1 VTALDNPESNLITKS
16 GQIDRIVFYSE
27 KDGYII
33 ARVSSE
39 GESFTAVGYL
49 PDAGVGVS
57 YEFTGGWKTHS
68 KYGDQFSFL
77 TFKESIPEGAAQI
90 ESFLASGLIRGVG
103 PKVAKAIVA
112 KFGTDTLQII
122 EFAPERLL
130 EIDGIGASTRD
141 KIAESYVQHKELAE
155 IALYFKQ
162 YDISSAAIK
171 KMYQVYGNDTIEKV
185 NADPYRMIEDV
196 KGIGFK
202 TADEIALRMGLEA
215 DSLQRI
221 RSGII
226 FVLRRKAGEG
236 NTCTPEIELL
246 EDVRNLLDVNEDDT
260 ASALTELIFDGKISR
275 TRLFDE
281 DVIFLTLYYAAERS
295 ICGDVLRLINAPLS
309 FYLPQ
314 DAYSRIDAEA
324 AGIEFSQTQKDA
336 LRKVISNGVMVI
348 TGGPGTGKTTLI
360 NTIRSLMTSYGLEV
374 LLAAP
379 TGRAAKRI
387 TETTGASASTIHRLL
402 EYAYGE
408 DDEDLH
414 FGRTADNPLECDVLI
429 VDEASMI
436 DVLLMRALLDAIPS
450 GARLII
456 VGDADQ
462 LPAVGAGNV
471 LRDMLDAGVLPSQR
485 LSDVFRQSEGSDIV
499 VGAHAINRGEMPNLS
514 NPDADMILIRQE
526 EQDSIERSILDYVKK
541 HLKDD
546 IQILTPVKKGML
558 GKTSLNLVLQALLNP
573 PGPQKGELK
582 YGDRIFRTGDRV
594 MQMKNNYRIKWIAKD
609 MSEGDGVFNGD
620 LGYVTNADSNLATVT
635 VLYDGERIVNYEKE
649 ELAQLDHAYAVTVHK
664 SQGSEFSTVIIP
676 LFPVPPMLAT
686 RSVIYTAVTR
696 GKSKVVLIGREH
708 VLRRMVE
715 YDTRRERYTGLRYFL
730 EEFILQENLF

>member
-1 VTALDNPESNLITKS
+1 
-16 GQIDRIVFYSE
+16 
-27 KDGYII
+27 
-33 ARVSSE
+33 
-39 GESFTAVGYL
+39 
-49 PDAGVGVS
+49 
-57 YEFTGGWKTHS
+57 
-68 KYGDQFSFL
+68 
-77 TFKESIPEGAAQI
+77 
-90 ESFLASGLIRGVG
+90 
-103 PKVAKAIVA
+103 
-112 KFGTDTLQII
+112 
-122 EFAPERLL
+122 
-130 EIDGIGASTRD
+130 
-141 KIAESYVQHKELAE
+141 
-155 IALYFKQ
+155 
-162 YDISSAAIK
+162 
-171 KMYQVYGNDTIEKV
+171 
-185 NADPYRMIEDV
+185 
-196 KGIGFK
+196 
-202 TADEIALRMGLEA
+202 
-215 DSLQRI
+215 
-221 RSGII
+221 
-226 FVLRRKAGEG
+226 
-236 NTCTPEIELL
+236 
-246 EDVRNLLDVNEDDT
+246 
-260 ASALTELIFDGKISR
+260 
-275 TRLFDE
+275 
-281 DVIFLTLYYAAERS
+281 
-295 ICGDVLRLINAPLS
+295 
-309 FYLPQ
+309 
-314 DAYSRIDAEA
+314 
-324 AGIEFSQTQKDA
+324 
-336 LRKVISNGVMVI
+336 MVI

-387 TETTGASASTIHRLL
+387 TETTGANASTIHRLL

-526 EQDSIERSILDYVKK
+526 EQDSIERSILEYVRDNIG
-541 HLKDD
+541 HGFWDSAQNDIGGQGDMGGQNDIGTSSCTMGTSSCAERSGVAGSSPCHDD

-573 PGPQKGELK
+573 PDPKKEELK
-582 YGDRIFRTGDRV
+582 YGDRVFRTGDRV

-620 LGYVTNADSNLATVT
+620 LGYVTNADADLATVT
-635 VLYDGERIVNYEKE
+635 VLYDGERVVNYEKE

-708 VLRRMVE
+708 VLKRMVE
-715 YDTRRERYTGLRYFL
+715 YDTRRERYTGLRFFL
-730 EEFILQENLF
+730 EEYISMGNII